1 MGKAKKVIVISLAV
15 LLHLVL
21 TVISQDFL
29 FYHIMLSFWISLWTG
44 LVYFLCALLPMLID
58 FFVVRRLLRGYSF
71 TMPRSYVLNLF
82 DAVFLLPD
90 AVALISTLI
99 YIFSSGS
106 TDSVGEAAKSIGKI
120 VVILLCTVCVDVA
133 YFAGRIKLS
142 RRLRA

>member
-1 MGKAKKVIVISLAV
+1 MDKANKIIIILLAA

-21 TVISQDFL
+21 TVISQVFL
-29 FYHIMLSFWISLWTG
+29 FYVFFFWKLTFWESFLFFVGS
-44 LVYFLCALLPMLID
+44 LLPVLLD
-58 FFVVRRLLRGYSF
+58 FFAVRRLLRGHSF
-71 TMPRSYVLNLF
+71 SAPRNYVLNLF

-90 AVALISTLI
+90 IAALS
-99 YIFSSGS
+99 YIFRLMVLDNLIGS
-106 TDSVGEAAKSIGKI
+106 A

>member
-21 TVISQDFL
+21 TVISQVFL
-29 FYHIMLSFWISLWTG
+29 FYVFFFWKLTFWESFLFFVGS
-44 LVYFLCALLPMLID
+44 LLPVLLD
-58 FFVVRRLLRGYSF
+58 FFAVRRLLRGHSF
-71 TMPRSYVLNLF
+71 SAPRNYVLNLF

-90 AVALISTLI
+90 IAALS
-99 YIFSSGS
+99 YIFRLMVLDNLIGS
-106 TDSVGEAAKSIGKI
+106 A
-120 VVILLCTVCVDVA
+120 VVILLCTVCVDGT

>member
-1 MGKAKKVIVISLAV
+1 MGNAKKVIVISLAV

-29 FYHIMLSFWISLWTG
+29 FYHIMLSFWIFLWIG
-44 LVYFLCALLPMLID
+44 QVYFLCALLPMLVD
-58 FFVVRRLLRGYSF
+58 FFVVRRLLHGHSYGA
-71 TMPRSYVLNLF
+71 PWNYVLNLF
-82 DAVFLLPD
+82 DAVLLLPD

-106 TDSVGEAAKSIGKI
+106 TDSVGEAATIIGKI
-120 VVILLCTVCVDVA
+120 VLILLCTVCVDVA

>member
-1 MGKAKKVIVISLAV
+1 MDKAKKVIIISLAV

-21 TVISQDFL
+21 TVISQVFL
-29 FYHIMLSFWISLWTG
+29 FYVFFFWKLTFWESFLFFVGS
-44 LVYFLCALLPMLID
+44 LLPVLLD
-58 FFVVRRLLRGYSF
+58 FFAVRRLLRGHSF
-71 TMPRSYVLNLF
+71 SAPRNYVLNLF

-90 AVALISTLI
+90 IAALS
-99 YIFSSGS
+99 YIFRLMVLDNLIGS
-106 TDSVGEAAKSIGKI
+106 A

>member
-21 TVISQDFL
+21 TVISQVFL
-29 FYHIMLSFWISLWTG
+29 FYVFFFWKLTFWESFLFFVGS
-44 LVYFLCALLPMLID
+44 LLPVLLD
-58 FFVVRRLLRGYSF
+58 FFAVRRLLRGHSF
-71 TMPRSYVLNLF
+71 SAPRNYVLNLF

-90 AVALISTLI
+90 IAALS
-99 YIFSSGS
+99 YIFRLMVLDNLIGS
-106 TDSVGEAAKSIGKI
+106 AVL
-120 VVILLCTVCVDVA
+120 ILLCTVCVDAA

>member
-21 TVISQDFL
+21 TVISQVFL
-29 FYHIMLSFWISLWTG
+29 FYVFFFWKLTFWESFLFFVGS
-44 LVYFLCALLPMLID
+44 LLPVLLD
-58 FFVVRRLLRGYSF
+58 FFAVRRLLRGHSF
-71 TMPRSYVLNLF
+71 SAPRNYVLNLF

-90 AVALISTLI
+90 IAALS
-99 YIFSSGS
+99 YIFRLMVLDNLIGS
-106 TDSVGEAAKSIGKI
+106 A
-120 VVILLCTVCVDVA
+120 VVILLCTVCVDGA

>member
-99 YIFSSGS
+99 YFFRRAQLTQLARRPKLLGKSS
-106 TDSVGEAAKSIGKI
+106 
-120 VVILLCTVCVDVA
+120 
-133 YFAGRIKLS
+133 
-142 RRLRA
+142 

>member
-29 FYHIMLSFWISLWTG
+29 FYVFFFWKLTFWESFLFFVGS
-44 LVYFLCALLPMLID
+44 LLPVLLD
-58 FFVVRRLLRGYSF
+58 FFAVRRLLRGHSF
-71 TMPRSYVLNLF
+71 SAPRNYVLNLF

-90 AVALISTLI
+90 IAALS
-99 YIFSSGS
+99 YIFRLMVLDNLIGS
-106 TDSVGEAAKSIGKI
+106 A
-120 VVILLCTVCVDVA
+120 VVILLCTVCVDGA

>member
-21 TVISQDFL
+21 TVISQVFL
-29 FYHIMLSFWISLWTG
+29 FYVFFFWKLTFWESFLFFVGS
-44 LVYFLCALLPMLID
+44 LLPVLLD
-58 FFVVRRLLRGYSF
+58 FFAVRRLLRGHSF
-71 TMPRSYVLNLF
+71 SAPRNYVLNLF

-90 AVALISTLI
+90 IAALS
-99 YIFSSGS
+99 YIFRLMVLDNLIGS
-106 TDSVGEAAKSIGKI
+106 A
-120 VVILLCTVCVDVA
+120 VVILLCTICVDGA

>member
-21 TVISQDFL
+21 TVISQVFL
-29 FYHIMLSFWISLWTG
+29 FYVFFFWKLTFWESFLFFVGS
-44 LVYFLCALLPMLID
+44 LLPVLLD
-58 FFVVRRLLRGYSF
+58 FFAVRRLLRGHSF
-71 TMPRSYVLNLF
+71 SAPRNYVLNLF

-106 TDSVGEAAKSIGKI
+106 TDSVGEAAKIIGKI

>member
-21 TVISQDFL
+21 TVISQVFL
-29 FYHIMLSFWISLWTG
+29 FYVFFFWKLTFWESFLFFVGS
-44 LVYFLCALLPMLID
+44 LLPVLLD
-58 FFVVRRLLRGYSF
+58 FFAVRRLLRGHSF
-71 TMPRSYVLNLF
+71 SAPRNYVLNLF

-90 AVALISTLI
+90 IAALS
-99 YIFSSGS
+99 YIFRLMVLDNLIGS
-106 TDSVGEAAKSIGKI
+106 AVL
-120 VVILLCTVCVDVA
+120 ILLCTVCVDGA

>member
-21 TVISQDFL
+21 TVISQVFL
-29 FYHIMLSFWISLWTG
+29 FYVFFFWKLTFWESFLFFVGS
-44 LVYFLCALLPMLID
+44 LLPVLLD
-58 FFVVRRLLRGYSF
+58 FFVVRRLLRGHSF
-71 TMPRSYVLNLF
+71 SAPRNYVLNLF

-90 AVALISTLI
+90 IAALS
-99 YIFSSGS
+99 YIFRLMVLDNLIGS
-106 TDSVGEAAKSIGKI
+106 A
-120 VVILLCTVCVDVA
+120 VVILLCTICVDGA

>member
-21 TVISQDFL
+21 TVISQVFL
-29 FYHIMLSFWISLWTG
+29 FYVFFFWKLTFWESFLFFVGS
-44 LVYFLCALLPMLID
+44 LLPVLLD
-58 FFVVRRLLRGYSF
+58 FFAVRRLLRGHSF

-90 AVALISTLI
+90 IAALS
-99 YIFSSGS
+99 YIFRLMVLDNLIGS
-106 TDSVGEAAKSIGKI
+106 AVL
-120 VVILLCTVCVDVA
+120 ILLCTVCVDGT

>member
-29 FYHIMLSFWISLWTG
+29 FYVFFFWKLTFWESFLFFVGS
-44 LVYFLCALLPMLID
+44 LLPVLLD
-58 FFVVRRLLRGYSF
+58 FFAVRRLLRGHSF
-71 TMPRSYVLNLF
+71 SAPRNYVLNLF

-90 AVALISTLI
+90 IAALS
-99 YIFSSGS
+99 YIFRLMVLDNLIGS
-106 TDSVGEAAKSIGKI
+106 A

>member
-21 TVISQDFL
+21 TVISQVFL
-29 FYHIMLSFWISLWTG
+29 FYVFFFWKLTFWESFLFFVGS
-44 LVYFLCALLPMLID
+44 LLPVLLD
-58 FFVVRRLLRGYSF
+58 FFAVRRLLRGHSF
-71 TMPRSYVLNLF
+71 SAPRNYVLNLF

-90 AVALISTLI
+90 IAALS
-99 YIFSSGS
+99 YIFRLMVLDNLIGS
-106 TDSVGEAAKSIGKI
+106 A